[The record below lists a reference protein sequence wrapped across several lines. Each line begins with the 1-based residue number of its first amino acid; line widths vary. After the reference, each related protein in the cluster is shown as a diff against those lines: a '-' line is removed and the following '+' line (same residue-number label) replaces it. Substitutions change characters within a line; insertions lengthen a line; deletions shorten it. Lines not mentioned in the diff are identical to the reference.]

1 MDRALAKLNLFYY
14 VINYIEKELGISS
27 LTWIINF
34 PSDVGNL
41 INEKFPFKSYLN
53 YLNDI
58 KEDDNSSLYYPLWT
72 RSKVDLTTMKF
83 MMKWKLS

>member
-1 MDRALAKLNLFYY
+1 
-14 VINYIEKELGISS
+14 ISS
-27 LTWIINF
+27 CLSKVVINF

-41 INEKFPFKSYLN
+41 INEKFPLKSYLN

-58 KEDDNSSLYYPLWT
+58 KEDDNSSLYYHPLWT

-83 MMKWKLS
+83 MMKWKFIMKMKL

>member
-1 MDRALAKLNLFYY
+1 MNRALAKLDLLTNR
-14 VINYIEKELGISS
+14 VIINYIEKELGISS

-41 INEKFPFKSYLN
+41 INEKFPLKSYLN

-58 KEDDNSSLYYPLWT
+58 KEDDNSSLYYHPLWT
-72 RSKVDLTTMKF
+72 RSK
-83 MMKWKLS
+83 